1 MIVFVNTK
9 IFTSLTVFSV
19 MANFRRGLFYTF
31 LFYYVKNFLDI
42 SVTLSTLIATLP
54 MFASA
59 LAQPFVWGRLSDKY
73 QRRRIFIFW
82 GEISGAVGYSLIWY
96 VHRIVGKESY
106 LGAAWVIIIGL
117 TITEF
122 FWSAS
127 NVNWAVFISDLT
139 KSDER
144 TKVMGRLN
152 AIGQAGGIIGI
163 LIPAY
168 LYTYKGLR
176 GGGFWYGPLF
186 IFPALIMIGGAI
198 VIQYGTP
205 ETTPE
210 NNHLFPGRRNHVIKE
225 DQTEEKDEL
234 PAVEINF
241 KILYWFLLGLA
252 VANIGRNG
260 SSMTI
265 IYYITEGAFKAT
277 DGELSYFSLA
287 RRLAAIPAGFSVEIL
302 ASKMGTRN
310 TFYLGIIIG
319 AIALGGFWMAPSLTI
334 IYLMNFLIG
343 VSMVY
348 VATTAYAIFS
358 VIVPEEVRG
367 KYFGLYNAAFFLSWG
382 TASTVI
388 TGPLAD
394 TLIGIGAPAP
404 EAYLVTFI
412 VSIAIVIAGLWILFI
427 MPYLPEPEN
436 GLDGPSEN

>member
-1 MIVFVNTK
+1 MNTK
-9 IFTSLTVFSV
+9 IFTSLTVFSI

-31 LFYYVKNFLDI
+31 LFYYVKNFLGV
-42 SVTLSTLIATLP
+42 SVTTSTLIATLP

-59 LAQPFVWGRLSDKY
+59 LAQPFVWGRLSDKF
-73 QRRRIFIFW
+73 QKRRIFIFW
-82 GEISGAVGYSLIWY
+82 GEISGAIGYALIWY
-96 VHRIVGKESY
+96 FHRVVGETSH
-106 LGAAWVIIIGL
+106 LGAAWVIIIGM

-152 AIGQAGGIIGI
+152 AIGQAGGITGI
-163 LIPAY
+163 IIPAY
-168 LYTYKGLR
+168 LYTFNGLR

-186 IFPALIMIGGAI
+186 ILPALIMIGGAF
-198 VIQYGTP
+198 VIQFGTP

-210 NNHLFPGRRNHVIKE
+210 NNHLFPGRRNHILKSE
-225 DQTEEKDEL
+225 STDENTESPTIRID
-234 PAVEINF
+234 F

-252 VANIGRNG
+252 IANIGRNG

-265 IYYITEGAFKAT
+265 IYYITEGVFKAT
-277 DGELSYFSLA
+277 DGELSIFSLA
-287 RRLAAIPAGFSVEIL
+287 RRLAAIPAGFTVEIL
-302 ASKMGTRN
+302 ARKMGTRK

-334 IYLMNFLIG
+334 IYMMNFLIG
-343 VSMVY
+343 ISMVY
-348 VATTAYAIFS
+348 VTTTAYAIFS

-367 KYFGLYNAAFFLSWG
+367 KYFGFYNVAFFLSWG
-382 TASTVI
+382 TCSTLI

-394 TLIGIGAPAP
+394 SLIGTGVPAP

-427 MPYLPEPEN
+427 MPYLPEPEDVIDEKKIP
-436 GLDGPSEN
+436 LD